1 MSAGAC
7 LEIARIWLRRRG
19 PQDSGLMFCTCTC
32 KTFDLQLSS
41 KKSKAVLVLKAY
53 RLADRSPYEK
63 IIQGTVGH
71 THD

>member
-7 LEIARIWLRRRG
+7 SEIARVWLRPRG
-19 PQDSGLMFCTCTC
+19 PQDSRLIFGTCTC

-53 RLADRSPYEK
+53 RLADRSPYQK
-63 IIQGTVGH
+63 IIQETVGH